1 PSMALASQTALNT
14 CHLLALAP
22 AAQLSAALCPA
33 IMARVNDRRP
43 KGVVKMCVSIIPS
56 PFHQAKEVS
65 PPKSMPGLLTVIR
78 GNAIL

>member
-43 KGVVKMCVSIIPS
+43 KGVVEMCSIISSFTSIGGKPKT
-56 PFHQAKEVS
+56 FRNVS
-65 PPKSMPGLLTVIR
+65 SG
-78 GNAIL
+78 